1 MKSFKLDHIALT
13 ITDIKITENFYSNIL
28 GLTKI
33 YRPKFV
39 IPGLWYSLGD
49 CSLHLILSTDSKNKK
64 IVSKTTQPHFAI
76 AMTNSDYLKQKTK
89 LESLNI
95 EIIAEDFSKE
105 TSTKQLFF
113 YDSSFNMIEI
123 NTGI

>member
-1 MKSFKLDHIALT
+1 MSPTGKAHCRLI
-13 ITDIKITENFYSNIL
+13 
-28 GLTKI
+28 
-33 YRPKFV
+33 
-39 IPGLWYSLGD
+39 LWYSLGD